1 MRKIAIGF
9 IVFLLC
15 ISIAS
20 ASQADKNTDDG
31 FVLIDAKDLGYKV
44 VPVKSDDGGIS
55 IMSITDTIT
64 QGETNWHGKYVGSYT
79 ESLKVDL
86 NWGDTS
92 DSLKLYI
99 YDPSDNCIGYFYD
112 SADGSINGRITL
124 YINNNNGIE
133 QGTWRCR
140 VYGYSVSGTEDYSI

>member
-20 ASQADKNTDDG
+20 AGTDEKDTE
-31 FVLIDAKDLGYKV
+31 FSLISAEDLGYTIVPAKV
-44 VPVKSDDGGIS
+44 DDSGIGIKTVYS
-55 IMSITDTIT
+55 TIT
-64 QGETNWHGKYVGSYT
+64 QGETNWHSKTVSSYT

-99 YDPSDNCIGYFYD
+99 YDPSYHCLGTFYD
-112 SADGSINGRITL
+112 SSDGTINGRITL
-124 YINNNNGIE
+124 YINNDDGIE
-133 QGTWRCR
+133 LGTWRCR
-140 VYGYSVSGTEDYSI
+140 VYGYSVTGTEDYSI